1 MRNVQNKTLS
11 EVESIA
17 VEAARTVSKYLL
29 PPDIH
34 EARREKSSGYIALI
48 AGLILCPLEF
58 FLIYGALTHEISP
71 VLGFILHIAIV
82 LALAF
87 CVYVMSQGAEKKF
100 VFLLLIS
107 VMTTGPFGAAG
118 TILAVLTHIWY
129 TQHALVF
136 EEWFSSIFPK
146 QPQTTAQRVHENI
159 LTGRDESAQQYSV
172 ISFLDVISFGSEAQK
187 RQALSKATSN
197 FQPNFA
203 SVFQKA
209 LSDHSNTIRVLAAT
223 GISKIES
230 QFLERMMQ
238 LTELKS
244 THGKDPHVVWSLAE
258 HYDNYA
264 YTGLLDFDR
273 EMNNRQK
280 ALAHYQ
286 EYLQLKPSDIEARNR
301 IGRILMRNKEY
312 EKACDWLQKCI
323 SQGFS
328 SESISQWYSEALFA
342 CGRYEDLRRYRSGVA
357 LPPQG
362 ANLNSTLRDALA
374 LWSGNKV

>member
-1 MRNVQNKTLS
+1 MRNAQNKTLS
-11 EVESIA
+11 SGDPIA
-17 VEAARTVSKYLL
+17 VEAARAVSKYLM
-29 PPDIH
+29 PADIH
-34 EARREKSSGYIALI
+34 EAKREKSSGYVALI
-48 AGLILCPLEF
+48 TGIILCPLEF
-58 FLIYGALTHEISP
+58 FLLYGVLTHEVS
-71 VLGFILHIAIV
+71 VLLGFILHVAIV

-118 TILAVLTHIWY
+118 TILTVLTHLWY
-129 TQHALVF
+129 TQHAMAF

-146 QPQTTAQRVHENI
+146 QPQTTAQRIHENI
-159 LTGRDESAQQYSV
+159 LTGRDEAAQQYSV
-172 ISFLDVISFGSEAQK
+172 ISFMDVISFGSEAQK

-203 SVFQKA
+203 PLFHKA
-209 LSDHSNTIRVLAAT
+209 LRDHSNTIRVLAAT

-244 THGKDPHVVWSLAE
+244 VRSKDPLVVWAVAE

-273 EMNNRQK
+273 ELNNRQK

-286 EYLQLKPSDIEARNR
+286 EYLQLKPDDIEARNR

-312 EKACDWLQKCI
+312 EKACEWLHKCI
-323 SQGFS
+323 AQGYS

-342 CGRYEDLRRYRSGVA
+342 CGRYEDLRRYRSGVV
-357 LPPQG
+357 LPQSG
-362 ANLNSTLRDALA
+362 NQNTTLRDALA
-374 LWSGNKV
+374 LWSGSKV